1 MILSNSKI
9 IVRIS
14 LVVGII
20 FVMMLS
26 LMLVEMKSLSNM
38 RDSLNEVVSVN
49 NEKLILTQDMRYLAR
64 NNAVFVRNILLMND
78 LPSIAGERAK
88 IEDSEKKYREAQ
100 AQLEILETD
109 IKGKELLEAISKDEM
124 LTRDLWRKVI
134 DFGVSGEKEKGAAL
148 LMKAVRSQQWSWLA
162 NLESLVAMQKQ
173 AAVSAARKAMEGYER
188 TRTIMVVA
196 DCLAFIMSAFLVILL
211 ASSIVR
217 PLHEFTRTVDSI
229 ASGDFATRISLK
241 RQDEIG
247 TLGLH
252 INNMAEHLQANE
264 KELDQYR
271 FHLEELIEERT
282 GDLNEQRKRF
292 ISVLI
297 HDLKGPLVP
306 IIGFSR
312 KMMNHNHAGVEKNRE
327 YAHAI
332 HDASMKL
339 AATIDQ
345 VSKDLRGGRLDH
357 SFTTEVFDF
366 EGLLHAVIESFTP
379 QAEAGHLEI
388 VLSGSKAGAVDGSEG
403 GGIRYAGDPGKIR
416 TLMENLIGN
425 AVKYAESRI
434 LISVKKDDTFLE
446 MVVEDD
452 GVGIEEEYID
462 RIFEEYFQAPRSKD
476 GSGVGLYSAKKIA
489 EHYKGDISAGIS
501 ACGGARF
508 TVKLP
513 ISS

>member
-1 MILSNSKI
+1 
-9 IVRIS
+9 
-14 LVVGII
+14 
-20 FVMMLS
+20 
-26 LMLVEMKSLSNM
+26 MK
-38 RDSLNEVVSVN
+38 DSLNEVVSVN
-49 NEKLILTQDMRYLAR
+49 NEKLILTQDMRFLAR

-78 LPSIAGERAK
+78 PQAIAGERAK
-88 IEDSEKKYREAQ
+88 IEDSEKKYRETQ
-100 AQLEILETD
+100 ARLEALETNAE
-109 IKGKELLEAISKDEM
+109 GRELLKVIKEDEM
-124 LTRDLWRKVI
+124 LTRELWRKVI
-134 DFGVSGEKEKGAAL
+134 DLGVSGEKEKGAAI

-162 NLESLVAMQKQ
+162 NLEGLVSMQKQ

-188 TRTIMVVA
+188 ARTIMVVA
-196 DCLAFIMSAFLVILL
+196 DCLAFIISAFLVILL

-271 FHLEELIEERT
+271 FHLEDLIEERT

-312 KMMNHNHAGVEKNRE
+312 KLMNHNHAGAEKNSE

-357 SFTTEVFDF
+357 SFNTEVFDF
-366 EGLLHAVIESFTP
+366 EGLLHAVIQSFAP
-379 QAEAGHLEI
+379 QAEAGRLEI
-388 VLSGSKAGAVDGSEG
+388 VLSVSKADAANTSE

-425 AVKYAESRI
+425 AVKYAESKI
-434 LISVKKDDTFLE
+434 CISLKKDDKFLE
-446 MVVEDD
+446 MIVEDD
-452 GVGIEEEYID
+452 GTGIEEEYTD

-476 GSGVGLYSAKKIA
+476 GSGVGLYSAKKIV
-489 EHYKGDISAGIS
+489 EHYKGDIYAGVS
-501 ACGGARF
+501 DSGGARF
-508 TVKLP
+508 TVNLP
-513 ISS
+513 ILS